1 MGNDPDHL
9 LVAPDVMLE
18 RRNVEIP
25 YQHGMCRPFRPQP
38 IVRLHFVK
46 EVEFVPKL
54 WIDVRVRL
62 VATSGHV
69 KIVKRDRSFQLR
81 PLSQCYGNMPAINLP
96 AKILNIDLFKWH
108 AREDCNAMITF
119 LSVERSVFIAQ
130 TPETLH
136 WEDVVR
142 TLRLLQTE
150 HVRSHALEKSGDQ
163 INTQANRID
172 VPCRDFH

>member
-18 RRNVEIP
+18 RRNVEIS
-25 YQHGMCRPFRPQP
+25 YQHGMCRSFRPQP

-46 EVEFVPKL
+46 EVEFVPKF
-54 WIDVRVRL
+54 WVDARVRL
-62 VATSGHV
+62 VAASGHI
-69 KIVKRDRSFQLR
+69 KILKRNRSFQPR

-96 AKILNIDLFKWH
+96 AKILNIDLLKWH
-108 AREDCNAMITF
+108 AREDRNAVIPF

-136 WEDVVR
+136 WENVVR
-142 TLRLLQTE
+142 TFRLLQAE
-150 HVRSHALEKSGDQ
+150 HVGSHALEKSGD
-163 INTQANRID
+163 
-172 VPCRDFH
+172 